1 MIDLLNY
8 ALDDDEFRSRNIFK
22 LGGESE
28 RYTEIFEPQWSV
40 FESETSSSGYYW
52 YEALLVF
59 RQNDGSDYFMIVYMD
74 SVVPEACSDLDFLCS
89 RGTHEVH
96 DYQYRLDHSDL
107 VEVLGV
113 SWALDTDYYTAY
125 YTDES
130 LPARVYFRDQ
140 ND

>member
-1 MIDLLNY
+1 MDVIDLLNM
-8 ALDDDEFRSRNIFK
+8 ALVEDEFQSRNIFK

-28 RYTEIFEPQWSV
+28 RYSEIFEPQWSV

-52 YEALLVF
+52 YETLLVF
-59 RQNDGSDYFMIVYMD
+59 RQNDGSDYFMLVFMD
-74 SVVPEACSDLDFLCS
+74 SVVPEACSESDAYLSLCS
-89 RGTHEVH
+89 VGTHEVY

-125 YTDES
+125 YTD
-130 LPARVYFRDQ
+130 
-140 ND
+140 